1 MLPCRRFAFG
11 CPRGLRMAPGGPKRA
26 PWRPRGQPKAK
37 RGSSQRRFFTKEAQI
52 RASERIPTHTA
63 ELSASPLTRAAGVAP
78 VMELAAAPLAA
89 WSDGGARSVQGDKH
103 NDRLAQTV
111 CSSCM
116 DVCER
121 TICYK
126 LFRPTTKGADRW
138 YFMCRRC
145 ENLRHRIS
153 RLLHRADSVISVAWP
168 MVHPTK
174 RDAVYKDAK
183 DMYGEALE
191 ARIAAA
197 IEHDIEGIMAKLTGA
212 MDIAK
217 RRGEAGLP
225 IKVTRLWRW
234 LEMENSFMGESSECS
249 LSPER
254 AADLLYMRVTMRN
267 RFIEHPRSC
276 RRPSRSRSRKRHGA
290 KI

>member
-1 MLPCRRFAFG
+1 MH
-11 CPRGLRMAPGGPKRA
+11 PRAPRVVFSPKRLKFVPACA
-26 PWRPRGQPKAK
+26 PRP
-37 RGSSQRRFFTKEAQI
+37 
-52 RASERIPTHTA
+52 
-63 ELSASPLTRAAGVAP
+63 ASPLTRAAGVAP
-78 VMELAAAPLAA
+78 VMELAAAPVAA
-89 WSDGGARSVQGDKH
+89 WSGGGARSVQGDKH

-116 DVCER
+116 DPCEQ
-121 TICYK
+121 TSCYK
-126 LFRPTTKGADRW
+126 VFRATQGADRM
-138 YFMCRRC
+138 YFRC
-145 ENLRHRIS
+145 TRCKNLRHRIS
-153 RLLHRADSVISVAWP
+153 RLLRRADSVISVAWP

-197 IEHDIEGIMAKLTGA
+197 VEHDIEGIMAKLTGM
-212 MDIAK
+212 MDMAK
-217 RRGEAGLP
+217 RRGEAALP
-225 IKVTRLWRW
+225 VKVRRLWRW
-234 LEMENSFMGESSECS
+234 LEMENYFMGESSECP

-254 AADLLYMRVTMRN
+254 AADLLLMRVTWWN
-267 RFIEHPRSC
+267 CSIEHPRSC

>member
-1 MLPCRRFAFG
+1 MH
-11 CPRGLRMAPGGPKRA
+11 PRAPRVVFSPKRLKFVPACA
-26 PWRPRGQPKAK
+26 PRP
-37 RGSSQRRFFTKEAQI
+37 
-52 RASERIPTHTA
+52 AS
-63 ELSASPLTRAAGVAP
+63 LLTRAAGVAP
-78 VMELAAAPLAA
+78 VMELAAAPVAA
-89 WSDGGARSVQGDKH
+89 WSGGGARSVQGDKH
-103 NDRLAQTV
+103 NDRPAQTV

-121 TICYK
+121 TSCYK
-126 LFRPTTKGADRW
+126 LFRPTTPFHGRW

-197 IEHDIEGIMAKLTGA
+197 VEHDIEGIMAKLTGM
-212 MDIAK
+212 MDMAK
-217 RRGEAGLP
+217 RRGEAALP
-225 IKVTRLWRW
+225 VKVRRLWRW
-234 LEMENSFMGESSECS
+234 LEMENFMGESSECP

-254 AADLLYMRVTMRN
+254 AADLLLMRVTWWN
-267 RFIEHPRSC
+267 CSIEHPRSC

>member
-1 MLPCRRFAFG
+1 MH
-11 CPRGLRMAPGGPKRA
+11 PRAPRVVFSPKRHKFVPACA
-26 PWRPRGQPKAK
+26 PRP
-37 RGSSQRRFFTKEAQI
+37 
-52 RASERIPTHTA
+52 
-63 ELSASPLTRAAGVAP
+63 ASPLTRAAGVAP
-78 VMELAAAPLAA
+78 VMELAVVPVAA
-89 WSDGGARSVQGDKH
+89 WSGGGALSVQGDKH
-103 NDRLAQTV
+103 DDRL

-116 DVCER
+116 DPNEQ
-121 TICYK
+121 TSCYK
-126 LFRPTTKGADRW
+126 LVRAIKAGGADRR
-138 YFMCRRC
+138 YFRCTRCR
-145 ENLRHRIS
+145 NLRHRIS
-153 RLLHRADSVISVAWP
+153 RLFRRADSVFAVTWP

-174 RDAVYKDAK
+174 RDALYKDAK

-225 IKVTRLWRW
+225 VKVTRLWRW

-249 LSPER
+249 LSPEM

-276 RRPSRSRSRKRHGA
+276 RRPSRSQSRKRHGA